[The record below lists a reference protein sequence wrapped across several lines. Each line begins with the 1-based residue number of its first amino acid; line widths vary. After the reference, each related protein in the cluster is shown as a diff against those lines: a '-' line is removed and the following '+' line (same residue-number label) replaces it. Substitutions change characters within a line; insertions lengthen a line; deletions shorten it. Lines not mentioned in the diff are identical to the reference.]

1 MSYTVEIAPRAE
13 RQLKQLAKKLPKG
26 TFIQIAEEI
35 DALANNPRPRHTK
48 KLEDASDFY
57 RIDIK
62 EHRIVYAIKDN
73 LLIVIIVK
81 VAHRREVYSKKL
93 K

>member
-1 MSYTVEIAPRAE
+1 VSYTVEVAPRAE
-13 RQLKQLAKKLPKG
+13 RQLKQLARKLPKG
-26 TFIQIAEEI
+26 TFNKIAEEI
-35 DALANNPRPRHTK
+35 DALAKNPRPRHTK
-48 KLEDASDFY
+48 KLEDTSDFY

-62 EHRIVYAIKDN
+62 DYRIVYTIQDN
-73 LLIVIIVK
+73 RLVVLIVK